1 MPFRRPVRVA
11 VVGAT
16 GAVGRE
22 FARLLE
28 EREWPVDELSLF
40 ASKRS
45 VGKRQPFKGDEVL
58 VRECCSGGF
67 KGVDIA
73 FFSAGA
79 EVSKTYAPCALESG
93 AIVIDNSSAFRMRSD
108 VPLVIP
114 EINASEISATT
125 RLIANPNC
133 TAIILLMAIAPLR
146 SLGKFERVVMT
157 SYQSAS
163 GAGAA
168 AMKELEEQSRAV
180 LEGRE
185 AEPSVFPHQCA
196 FNVFSHDSPIG
207 ETGMNVEEEKVI
219 EETRKILGMPDLK
232 VNATCVRVPV
242 FRAHSVSVLV
252 EFSGEAPGIDA
263 ARSAI
268 ADFSGVRLVD
278 DREKNHF
285 PMPVE
290 ASGQNDVLVGRIRQ
304 DPSSRNGLCLFA
316 SGDQLLKGAA
326 LNAVQIAECAPI
338 VEALS

>member
-1 MPFRRPVRVA
+1 MF
-11 VVGAT
+11 
-16 GAVGRE
+16 
-22 FARLLE
+22 E
-28 EREWPVDELSLF
+28 ERDWPVEDLSLF

-45 VGKRQPFKGDEVL
+45 AGKRQPFQGKEIL
-58 VRECCSGGF
+58 VEECCGDGF
-67 KGVDIA
+67 EGVDLA

-79 EVSKTYAPCALESG
+79 SVSAKYAPCALESG

-114 EINASEISATT
+114 EINAFEIGEST
-125 RLIANPNC
+125 RLVANPNC

-146 SLGKFERVVMT
+146 SLGKIERVVMT

-168 AMKELEEQSRAV
+168 AMKELEDQSMAI
-180 LEGRE
+180 LQGRD
-185 AEPSVFPHQCA
+185 AEPSVFAHQCA
-196 FNVFSHDSPIG
+196 FNVFSHDSRVGDSGLNI
-207 ETGMNVEEEKVI
+207 EEEKVI

-232 VNATCVRVPV
+232 VSATCIRVPV
-242 FRAHSVSVLV
+242 LRAHFVSVLV
-252 EFSGEAPGIDA
+252 EFSGEAPGVDA

-290 ASGQNDVLVGRIRQ
+290 ASGQNDVLVGRIRH
-304 DPSSRNGLCLFA
+304 DPSNKNGLCLFA

-338 VEALS
+338 VAALS